1 MAQSSPAIENPL
13 ARLKATSHT
22 LPPAAR
28 RIANAIISAP
38 ERVLVMSVADL
49 AGKASASEGSVVQLC
64 QSIGASG
71 FQQLKIAL
79 AKEIAVTRELLHED
93 IVETDDISS
102 AIGKI
107 MASNAMAIEETQKVL
122 NAAAVAKAVN
132 AMLRAKRVEIYGIG
146 TAAPIAQDAAYR
158 FIRLG
163 LPVACVVDSHAQA
176 VSASFAGRETTTLT
190 ISHSGR
196 TVETLAATQNAKLS
210 GATTIVIT
218 NYGRS
223 PLLDHADIVLHTA
236 AQETRYRMEAMSSR
250 IAQLA
255 VIDVLYASIALK
267 RWDKSLG
274 AIEKAHRIIATKRV

>member
-1 MAQSSPAIENPL
+1 MAHPPTAIENPL
-13 ARLKATSHT
+13 ARLKATLDT

-28 RIANAIISAP
+28 RIATAIITAP
-38 ERVLVMSVADL
+38 DRVLAMSVAEL

-64 QSIGASG
+64 QSIGARG
-71 FQQLKIAL
+71 FQELKIAL
-79 AKEIAVTRELLHED
+79 AKEIAVARELLHED
-93 IVETDDISS
+93 IVKTDDIPS

-107 MASNAMAIEETQKVL
+107 MASNSMAIEETQKVL
-122 NAAAVAKAVN
+122 DPAEVGKAVN
-132 AMLRAKRVEIYGIG
+132 AMLRAKRIEIYGIG

-158 FIRLG
+158 FMRLG
-163 LPVACVVDSHAQA
+163 LPTACVVDSHAQA

-196 TVETLAATQNAKLS
+196 TVETLASTRNAKLS

-218 NYGRS
+218 NFGRS

-255 VIDVLYASIALK
+255 VIDALYASIALK
-267 RWDKSLG
+267 RWEPSLK
-274 AIEKAHRIIATKRV
+274 AIDTAHRIIATKRV